1 MKLRT
6 VSRWV
11 LGLIALAMAVNF
23 AFLMVIRQAF
33 QAAERASALRTDT
46 MQLVQQLREE
56 TALLRRLV
64 SSYTASGDAR
74 YLLYYYDVL
83 GVREGI
89 KPAPTA
95 GDPILYWEE
104 VIAGHRV
111 HKLPEG
117 REGVP
122 LSRRLE
128 ALDVSRDELQALQAV
143 MEATEK
149 LKKTEQVAF
158 AATQG
163 LYDRKRQT
171 YVDDGVPDL
180 RYASELVRS
189 KAYETQSADLAV
201 AVSSLSALAD
211 RRTTVAREDAAS
223 RLSAMIWMTL
233 GVDFAL
239 LPLLVIGMI
248 AMQRRLLHPIERLDR
263 VARKLAGGDYGA
275 RTLGREGW
283 VAELDTLAVTLN
295 HMAEAVE
302 DDIARR
308 AHIQDQLQVARDQ
321 AEAATQ
327 AKSLFL
333 ANMSHEI
340 RTPMNA
346 ILGMTHLALQ
356 TPLDAQQAD
365 YLQKVQRAGNNLL
378 GVINDIL
385 DFSKIEAGRVELDPV
400 DFQLEEVLDNSLTL
414 LKQRADE
421 KGVELLCV
429 YEDAL
434 LMGEGGRLHGDALR
448 LGQILTNLLSNAVKF
463 TDQGCVRLGVSARP
477 RTDGVWLKLAI
488 GDTGIGMTEAQVSRL
503 FQEFTQADS
512 STTRRFGGTGL
523 GLSISQ
529 RLARLMGGEITVTSR
544 PGEGSVFT
552 LGLPLSAARLP
563 IGEAGALAGASP
575 APEARKAVGALRVL
589 VVDDHPEVREAVLS
603 MIRLLGVG
611 LDAQSGG
618 CLDVAGNAQEALGH
632 VDLAAAPYDLILLDW
647 SMPQPGG
654 AGVLAAVRRKGLPTQ
669 VHILSAHGAD
679 LLRHDIQAQGA
690 HGLIDKPLM
699 PSVLREL
706 VMRIQGGSPGP
717 GGAVAH
723 PARAQP
729 SVRLDGL
736 KVLLVED
743 NALNQ
748 QIARELLQ
756 RRGALVTVVHHGLQA
771 VQTLQEAGPEAFHV
785 VLMDLQMPV
794 MDGHEATATIRQD
807 ARFDALPIVAMTAHV
822 MPEERDRCLAEGM
835 ADHIGKPLDPA
846 RLGAVLARYLPA
858 GLSGAGSDAMSAT
871 VLATSEPS
879 LSPSPVHSG
888 FAFQLPP
895 QARAAAGAEPWAPAA
910 EQGALDAT
918 PRFEPHPLM
927 APQRV
932 APPPHVPPLF
942 LPRIAGLD
950 PRAALVGFDDDL
962 TLYQGTLKGFVR
974 HSQAVLGWLPDGLH
988 NGDWARLSRE
998 GHTLKGLGGT
1008 IGCQALRDAAARLEH
1023 CADQGLTEPT
1033 QEAVQ
1038 ALTQCLAPL
1047 TLALQAYLEG
1057 RPAVDDGIPARRL
1070 TPHPSLSAG
1079 VPDTPAPRP
1088 EPTLS
1093 STSNA

>member
-11 LGLIALAMAVNF
+11 LGLIALAMAANF

-83 GVREGI
+83 GVREGS

-104 VIAGHRV
+104 VIAGHRA

-128 ALDVSRDELQALQAV
+128 ALDVSSDELKALQAV
-143 MEATEK
+143 MVATEK

-180 RYASELVRS
+180 HYASELVRS
-189 KAYETQSADLAV
+189 KAYEAQSADLAV
-201 AVSSLSALAD
+201 AVSRLSTLAD
-211 RRTTVAREDAAS
+211 RRTTDAREHAAS
-223 RLSAMIWMTL
+223 RLSATIWMTL

-239 LPLLVIGMI
+239 LPLLLIGMI

-263 VARKLAGGDYGA
+263 VARKLAGGEYGA

-295 HMAEAVE
+295 HMADAVE

-308 AHIQDQLQVARDQ
+308 AHIQDQLQAARDQ

-356 TPLDAQQAD
+356 TPLDVQQAD

-477 RTDGVWLKLAI
+477 RTDGVWLKLSI

-503 FQEFTQADS
+503 FQEFTQADN

-552 LGLPLSAARLP
+552 LGLPLAAARLP
-563 IGEAGALAGASP
+563 TGEAAVAGALAGASTT
-575 APEARKAVGALRVL
+575 AEARKPVGALRVL

-611 LDAQSGG
+611 QDAQAGG
-618 CLDVAGNAQEALGH
+618 CLDVAVNAQEALGH

-679 LLRHDIQAQGA
+679 LLRQDVQAQGA

-706 VMRIQGGSPGP
+706 VMRLQGGSPGP

-729 SVRLDGL
+729 SVHLDGL

-771 VQTLQEAGPEAFHV
+771 VQTLQEAGPDAFHV

-858 GLSGAGSDAMSAT
+858 GVPTAPEA
-871 VLATSEPS
+871 
-879 LSPSPVHSG
+879 SPSPVPSG

-895 QARAAAGAEPWAPAA
+895 QARAASGHAPWAPAA
-910 EQGALDAT
+910 EQGALDTT
-918 PRFEPHPLM
+918 PRFESHPLM

-962 TLYQGTLKGFVR
+962 TLYQATLKGFVR

-1008 IGCQALRDAAARLEH
+1008 IGCQALRDAAERLEH
-1023 CADQGLTEPT
+1023 CADQGLTEPM

-1070 TPHPSLSAG
+1070 APHPSLSAG
-1079 VPDTPAPRP
+1079 VAPVII
-1088 EPTLS
+1088 L
-1093 STSNA
+1093 